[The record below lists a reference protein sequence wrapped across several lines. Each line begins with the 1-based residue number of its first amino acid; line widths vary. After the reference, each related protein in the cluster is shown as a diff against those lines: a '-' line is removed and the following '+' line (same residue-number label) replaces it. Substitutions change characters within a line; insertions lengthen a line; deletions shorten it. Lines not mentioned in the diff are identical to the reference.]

1 MPAAV
6 LPRARDVH
14 ESEYHLTLHG
24 RFMDDYVHHETA
36 SCSLFQILIHH
47 ELGSVGLSL
56 LTHVY
61 GSPLFVTSAS
71 VV

>member
-1 MPAAV
+1 
-6 LPRARDVH
+6 
-14 ESEYHLTLHG
+14 
-24 RFMDDYVHHETA
+24 MDDYVHHETA